1 MEALAEDFDSEAA
14 RAKEQ
19 NGRPFR
25 LGVVRPDCDPA
36 IQEGVDS
43 ALRARS
49 LPMTEVVLPGMEQ
62 AFDAG
67 LTIINVETAAA
78 FGHLVRSGL
87 LQSDVHARLCAAKA
101 TQLDAIAH
109 AESVR
114 VLFTREVDAALEE
127 VDALILPTMPVLP
140 ITLAQAKVGASVIG
154 VSALIRPFNLS
165 GHPALSLPIPLP
177 GLAIKGGS
185 QIVTRH
191 GHDETACAIARII
204 ESSLQRL

>member
-1 MEALAEDFDSEAA
+1 MHSSRNVLSRPAGAHTDPQPHCSGTRALVMEALAEDFDSEAA

-43 ALRARS
+43 ALRASS

-101 TQLDAIAH
+101 TQLD
-109 AESVR
+109 
-114 VLFTREVDAALEE
+114 
-127 VDALILPTMPVLP
+127 
-140 ITLAQAKVGASVIG
+140 
-154 VSALIRPFNLS
+154 
-165 GHPALSLPIPLP
+165 
-177 GLAIKGGS
+177 
-185 QIVTRH
+185 
-191 GHDETACAIARII
+191 
-204 ESSLQRL
+204 